1 MIRTIIIHGQH
12 NDALEGSKVTKL
24 CTEKGKMC
32 GGWVGV
38 LTERLAWRHV
48 YSRTSLSICP
58 LDIFHDL
65 LSQVSPHFL
74 GIIYEFHTKKS
85 TYQISDMNSLQ
96 LIFLFSSTN
105 QTRESQNYHLN
116 SIRQLTPLIHMPL
129 FYAIAKHNAN
139 VHDVSVSTLR

>member
-1 MIRTIIIHGQH
+1 
-12 NDALEGSKVTKL
+12 
-24 CTEKGKMC
+24 
-32 GGWVGV
+32 
-38 LTERLAWRHV
+38 
-48 YSRTSLSICP
+48 
-58 LDIFHDL
+58 
-65 LSQVSPHFL
+65 
-74 GIIYEFHTKKS
+74 
-85 TYQISDMNSLQ
+85 MNSLQ